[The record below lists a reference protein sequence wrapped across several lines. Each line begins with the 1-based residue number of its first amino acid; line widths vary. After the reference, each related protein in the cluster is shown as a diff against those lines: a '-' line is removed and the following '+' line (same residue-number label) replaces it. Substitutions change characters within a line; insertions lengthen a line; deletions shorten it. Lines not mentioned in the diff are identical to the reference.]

1 MASRDPR
8 DMSAGARPTLAPQA
22 AILRG
27 NDYQH
32 AIAWLWISRMLS
44 DPARIASVT
53 VEDPEGGAF
62 DDVVVRRRH
71 GPDLYIQA
79 KSSNYGSAV
88 IDGDWLLEVDSP
100 GSRSCLQRFYST
112 FKDLE
117 KTIDQF
123 VLELWTNRGFD
134 GKNPLLGK
142 LRDLKHHRIDTRRM
156 FEAGPRSKV
165 GRERDRWAQHLGFG
179 PEELADFLA
188 VIRWKQTGSELD
200 IRQQAQDCMA
210 LAGLRSDEPAVMLGV
225 SLVRDRVADGC
236 GPLDAEA
243 AGRLVAAM
251 QMPRA
256 AKEPRE
262 SADDER
268 MRRLPPACVTYL
280 ESLRQSSAEAAEGVQ
295 RLLEQP
301 ASLVPGVL
309 AHQVEHPPEWLM
321 EAGYLAWEAIAAF
334 LHGHELS
341 GGDAARR
348 AAVRLGS
355 PRGDLYRLKDA
366 NLAALGGNVDHAEML
381 LREAAPDH
389 PLHEATRALVAGDA
403 RTAVTSI
410 IDSQACESQDSDV
423 ALNALLMLAQARH
436 DLGQLD
442 ETRQVLEDASRRFPD
457 RGSLYLHQARL
468 CIELAGQ
475 RRSEGI
481 APSGLLESAVKL
493 GLEARNRYRRWGGP
507 SAAAVAAATEALLML
522 DEPKEVC
529 DLATP
534 DPDGQATQEE
544 AADAAVV
551 TNRAHALLMLDR
563 HDELEG
569 LDWNLIDASEGALMV
584 AYQARSRGD
593 PDAAELMRKA
603 LDEATDDT
611 RRLMALHGLAL
622 FGELDEAAL
631 ERIDGAE
638 DQHRALI
645 RAVASYHREDYDG
658 VVQLLAHHGLATS
671 MHAQLLARAQ
681 HRLGETDDAVETL
694 TQAVERL
701 GDGSLHLVAVEI
713 LKERE
718 GLQEAEA
725 LALRALGG
733 PMPRSDRRRLLCA
746 LVDIV
751 QGRRDWPAM
760 EQHARKLLEEFP
772 DETMAIWAIVHSQL
786 SRGDGLAA
794 WRVIAEH
801 DAKPFDKDTALWS
814 IRAYLSAEM
823 TASGT
828 ERLLDIASEFAH
840 DEEVAGRALMALTL
854 RADGTQMTEA
864 ERSRL
869 TAAFT
874 SHFERFDE
882 GQILRRFEFATV
894 EDAIE
899 TMESLTAAPSIQ
911 QLQVLSLIRLG
922 QAPYGLLRGLRM
934 LPYAELLVALAA
946 GHLTAVTLDD
956 DERERE
962 RDAARS
968 ALGGVVAAD
977 TSVAAV
983 AVHAGISI
991 DEGAAAFKRV
1001 LIADDLVTDAR
1012 SAVVSMSLPVA
1023 GSAFN
1028 DPVAGGLR
1036 LTDVQEQ
1043 HAHRREKVARL
1054 ADILQR
1060 WLSVPSGGLAAR
1072 WDDETAELE
1081 AADLNPWDASLRVAS
1096 NRQCA
1101 LWCDDIAL
1109 RRWAQSEGIP
1119 TFGTYAL
1126 WEVLTLRND
1135 TSLSLE
1141 LVDLKGSLLR
1151 EGIAD
1156 VPLTWDE
1163 LTAIADADTT
1173 GRAAFNFLVRPAS
1186 WHHPPSTFQWYS
1198 ERLDQAAASED
1209 ASVMCGLLRAASG
1222 GFGTSVDPSMR
1233 RHPLSDMLAITVLRA
1248 QDLEVVPALVLASR
1262 YACWEIEPSGDL
1274 DVLPDAAAALFDAH
1288 MAELTPAQ
1296 AAQAVLIRFSE
1307 CEDQDRRTVTSA
1319 VLSSHVEHQRSVLP
1333 APGLATARGV
1343 PRIARTRTAVPT
1355 RADAHRAADAL
1366 SAIGARQVL
1375 LFGSVAQGDPNLE
1388 SDIDLVAVFDD
1399 LGDYRRRQDI
1409 ETQAR
1414 KAVEDSYGWAC
1425 DILITDRV
1433 EWSVRSKL
1441 ATTVEAE
1448 IAQSCRVLLDL
1459 PVAGPIDWDK
1469 PIGRP
1474 ADDAQEAAA
1483 ELRLAIRHMR
1493 VVCEYARGTRG
1504 EHDAQKARDDARIE
1518 TARYD
1523 RMRVLCERS
1532 HSAASA
1538 ALRAYTKG
1546 VIRQRPSRGQ
1556 GRGRFVAMLDQ
1567 IPADK
1572 RSGLETALRV
1582 PASCV
1587 DAWEQKP
1594 GASLP
1599 SAVLESVTPALA
1611 ADMVETAIGCCA
1623 FAARSIESALG
1634 PVQEAR
1640 DLLETVSAA
1649 DIASAIATVRRGPPI
1664 AGLAYEAN
1672 GLNPPSRREEQP
1684 RPRAPRLPSRKPA
1697 ESAGSRQ

>member
-1 MASRDPR
+1 MLAH
-8 DMSAGARPTLAPQA
+8 ARPALAPQA

-62 DDVVVRRRH
+62 DDVVVRRH
-71 GPDLYIQA
+71 FGPDLYIQA

-88 IDGDWLLEVDSP
+88 IDGDWLVEADSP
-100 GSRSCLQRFYST
+100 ASRSCLQRFYST
-112 FKDLE
+112 FRDLE
-117 KTIDQF
+117 KTTDRF

-134 GKNPLLGK
+134 GRNPLLGQ

-156 FEAGPRSKV
+156 LEAGPRSKV
-165 GRERDRWAQHLGFG
+165 GRERDRWARHLGVG

-188 VIRWKQTGSELD
+188 AVRWKLTGSELD

-210 LAGLRSDEPAVMLGV
+210 LAGLRSDEPAAMLGV
-225 SLVRDRVADGC
+225 SLVRARVADGC
-236 GPLDAEA
+236 GALDAAA

-251 QMPRA
+251 QMQRG

-262 SADDER
+262 ATDEER
-268 MRRLPPACVTYL
+268 MRRLPPGCVTYL
-280 ESLRQSSAEAAEGVQ
+280 ESLRQSSEEAAEGVQ

-309 AHQVEHPPEWLM
+309 AHQVEDPPEWMM
-321 EAGYLAWEAIAAF
+321 EAGHLAWEAIAAF
-334 LHGHELS
+334 LHGHELP

-355 PRGDLYRLKDA
+355 PRSDLYRLKDA
-366 NLAALGGNVDHAEML
+366 RLTALDGNVDHAEML

-403 RTAVTSI
+403 RTAVTAI
-410 IDSQACESQDSDV
+410 RDSRACESLDPNV
-423 ALNALLMLAQARH
+423 ALSGLLILAQALH

-442 ETRQVLEDASRRFPD
+442 EARLVLEDASRRFPD
-457 RGSLYLHQARL
+457 HGSLYLHQARL

-481 APSGLLESAVKL
+481 AQSGLLESAVKL
-493 GLEARNRYRRWGGP
+493 GLEARDRYRRWGGP
-507 SAAAVAAATEALLML
+507 SAAAVVVATEALLML
-522 DEPKEVC
+522 DESKKVC

-534 DPDGQATQEE
+534 GPEGQATQEE
-544 AADAAVV
+544 AADADVV
-551 TNRAHALLMLDR
+551 THRAHALLMLER
-563 HDELEG
+563 HDELDG
-569 LDWNLIDASEGALMV
+569 LDWDLIDASDGALMV
-584 AYQARSRGD
+584 AHQARGLGD
-593 PDAAELMRKA
+593 PDAAELMRRA
-603 LDEATDDT
+603 FDEANNDSQ
-611 RRLMALHGLAL
+611 RLMALHGLAL
-622 FGELDEAAL
+622 FGEVDEAAL

-638 DQHRALI
+638 DHHKALI
-645 RAVASYHREDYDG
+645 RAVAFFHREDYGG
-658 VVQLLAHHGLATS
+658 VVQLLARHGLATS
-671 MHAQLLARAQ
+671 MHAQILARAR
-681 HRLGETDDAVETL
+681 HNLGETDDAIETL
-694 TQAVERL
+694 MQAFERL
-701 GDGSLHLVAVEI
+701 GDASLRLDAVEI
-713 LKERE
+713 LKEAKK
-718 GLQEAEA
+718 LQDAEA
-725 LALRALGG
+725 LALHALAG
-733 PMPRSDRRRLLCA
+733 PMPRSDRRRLLCL

-751 QGRRDWPAM
+751 QGRGDWPAL

-772 DETMAIWAIVHSQL
+772 DETMATWAIVHSQL

-801 DAKPFDKDTALWS
+801 DAKPFDKDTSLLF
-814 IRAYLSAEM
+814 IRAYLAAEP
-823 TASGT
+823 ASGA
-828 ERLLDIASEFAH
+828 ERLLDIAGEFAH
-840 DEEVAGRALMALTL
+840 DEEVAGGALMALML
-854 RADGTQMTEA
+854 RADGTRMTEA

-869 TAAFT
+869 AAAFN

-899 TMESLTAAPSIQ
+899 TMESLTPAPSLE
-911 QLQVLSLIRLG
+911 QLQVLSLVRLG
-922 QAPYGLLRGLRM
+922 QAPYMLLRGLRM

-946 GHLTAVTLDD
+946 GHLTAVTSDD
-956 DERERE
+956 EERERE

-983 AVHAGISI
+983 AIHAGISI
-991 DEGAAAFKRV
+991 DESAAAFKRV
-1001 LIADDLVTDAR
+1001 LIADDLVVDAR
-1012 SAVVSMSLPVA
+1012 SAVASTSLPVA
-1023 GSAFN
+1023 AWAFN

-1036 LTDVQEQ
+1036 LTDIQEQ
-1043 HAHRREKVARL
+1043 HARLREKVARV
-1054 ADILQR
+1054 AAILQR
-1060 WLSVPSGGLAAR
+1060 WRRVPSGGLAAR
-1072 WDDETAELE
+1072 GDDETAEPE
-1081 AADLNPWDASLRVAS
+1081 AAGQSPWDASLRVAS

-1109 RRWAQSEGIP
+1109 RRCARSEGIP
-1119 TFGTYAL
+1119 AFGTYAL
-1126 WEVLTLRND
+1126 WEVLTSRAD
-1135 TSLSLE
+1135 TSLSLT
-1141 LVDLKGSLLR
+1141 LADLKASLLR

-1156 VPLTWDE
+1156 VPLTRDE
-1163 LTAIADADTT
+1163 LTAIADADST
-1173 GRAAFNFLVRPAS
+1173 GRAAFNFLARPAS
-1186 WHHPPSTFQWYS
+1186 WHHPPSTFLWYS
-1198 ERLDQAAASED
+1198 DRLDQSAASED
-1209 ASVMCGLLRAASG
+1209 AAVMCRLLRAASS
-1222 GFGTSVDPSMR
+1222 GFGTSVDPSIR
-1233 RHPLSDMLAITVLRA
+1233 RKVLSGLLAIAVLGA

-1274 DVLPDAAAALFDAH
+1274 DVLSDTAAALYDAY
-1288 MAELTPAQ
+1288 MAELSPAQ
-1296 AAQAVLIRFSE
+1296 AAQAVIVRFRE

-1319 VLSSHVEHQRSVLP
+1319 VLSSHVEGQRSVLP
-1333 APGLATARGV
+1333 APGFGTTGGV
-1343 PRIARTRTAVPT
+1343 PRIARARTAVPT
-1355 RADAHRAADAL
+1355 RADARRAADAL

-1375 LFGSVAQGDPNLE
+1375 LFGSVARGDPSPE

-1399 LGDYRRRQDI
+1399 LGDYRGRPNI
-1409 ETQAR
+1409 EAQAR
-1414 KAVEDSYGWAC
+1414 RAVEDACGRAC
-1425 DILITDRV
+1425 DILVTDRV

-1474 ADDAQEAAA
+1474 SSHAQEAAA
-1483 ELRLAIRHMR
+1483 ELRLAARHMR

-1504 EHDAQKARDDARIE
+1504 EHDAQEVGDATRVE

-1546 VIRQRPSRGQ
+1546 VIGERPRRGGQ
-1556 GRGRFVAMLDQ
+1556 GLGRFAAMLDQ
-1567 IPADK
+1567 VPADK

-1599 SAVLESVTPALA
+1599 STVLETVTPALA
-1611 ADMVETAIGCCA
+1611 ADMVETAIGYCT

-1634 PVQEAR
+1634 AVREAR

-1649 DIASAIATVRRGPPI
+1649 DIAGAVSTIRRGPPI
-1664 AGLAYEAN
+1664 AAVGYEVN
-1672 GLNPPSRREEQP
+1672 GLNPPSRRRQQP
-1684 RPRAPRLPSRKPA
+1684 RARRPRQPGRKPA
-1697 ESAGSRQ
+1697 EAAGSRQR

>member
-1 MASRDPR
+1 
-8 DMSAGARPTLAPQA
+8 MSANARRKLAPQA

-32 AIAWLWISRMLS
+32 AIAWLWVSRMLS
-44 DPARIASVT
+44 DPARIVSVS

-62 DDVVVRRRH
+62 DDVVVRRH
-71 GPDLYIQA
+71 FGPDLYIQA
-79 KSSNYGSAV
+79 KSSNYGSAI
-88 IDGDWLLEVDSP
+88 IDDDWLLEADSP
-100 GSRSCLQRFYST
+100 ASQSCLQRFYST
-112 FKDLE
+112 FRDLE
-117 KTIDQF
+117 KTSDQF

-134 GKNPLLGK
+134 SKNPLLGK

-156 FEAGPRSKV
+156 LDAGPRSKV
-165 GRERDRWAQHLGFG
+165 GRERDRWAQHLGVG
-179 PEELADFLA
+179 PEELAACLA
-188 VIRWKQTGSELD
+188 VVRWKQTESELD

-243 AGRLVAAM
+243 AGRLVAKM
-251 QMPRA
+251 QMPRSP
-256 AKEPRE
+256 KEPRD
-262 SADDER
+262 ATDDER
-268 MRRLPPACVTYL
+268 TDRLPPPCVTHL
-280 ESLRQSSAEAAEGVQ
+280 RGLRQSSPEAAERVQ

-309 AHQVEHPPEWLM
+309 AHQVEEPPEWLM
-321 EAGYLAWEAIAAF
+321 EAGHLAWEAIAGF
-334 LHGHELS
+334 LNGHELP

-348 AAVRLGS
+348 VAVRLGS

-366 NLAALGGNVDHAEML
+366 HLAALDGNVDHAEML

-403 RTAVTSI
+403 RTAVTAI
-410 IDSQACESQDSDV
+410 VDSDACESQDPDI
-423 ALNALLMLAQARH
+423 ALNALLMLAQALH

-442 ETRQVLEDASRRFPD
+442 ETRRVLEDASRRFPD

-468 CIELAGQ
+468 CIERVKQ
-475 RRSEGI
+475 RQSAGI

-493 GLEARNRYRRWGGP
+493 GLKARDLYRRWGGP

-522 DEPKEVC
+522 DEPKKVC

-534 DPDGQATQEE
+534 GPEGQAIQEE

-563 HDELEG
+563 HDELED

-584 AYQARSRGD
+584 AYRARSRGD

-603 LDEATDDT
+603 LDEATDDS

-622 FGELDEAAL
+622 VGELDEAAL
-631 ERIDGAE
+631 DRIDGAE
-638 DQHRALI
+638 DQHKALI
-645 RAVASYHREDYDG
+645 RAVASYHREDYG
-658 VVQLLAHHGLATS
+658 GAVELLARHGLATS

-681 HRLGETDDAVETL
+681 HRLGETDDAVDTL

-701 GDGSLHLVAVEI
+701 GDASLHLAAVEI

-718 GLQEAEA
+718 RLQEAEA

-751 QGRRDWPAM
+751 QSRRDWPAM

-786 SRGDGLAA
+786 SRGDRLAA

-801 DAKPFDKDTALWS
+801 DAKPFDKDTALS
-814 IRAYLSAEM
+814 CIQAYQSTEV

-840 DEEVAGRALMALTL
+840 DEEVAAAALMALML
-854 RADGTQMTEA
+854 RADDTQMTET

-869 TAAFT
+869 AAAFN
-874 SHFERFDE
+874 SHFDRFDE
-882 GQILRRFEFATV
+882 GQILRRFEFATA

-899 TMESLTAAPSIQ
+899 TMESMTATPSIE
-911 QLQVLSLIRLG
+911 QLQVLGLVRLG
-922 QAPYGLLRGLRM
+922 QAPYGMLQGLRM
-934 LPYAELLVALAA
+934 LPYAELLVGVAA
-946 GHLTAVTLDD
+946 GHLTAVSLDD
-956 DERERE
+956 EERQRERE
-962 RDAARS
+962 AARS

-977 TSVAAV
+977 TSVAAL
-983 AVHAGISI
+983 AVHTGISI
-991 DEGAAAFKRV
+991 DESAAAFKRV

-1012 SAVVSMSLPVA
+1012 SAVVSASLPVA

-1036 LTDVQEQ
+1036 LTDTQEQ
-1043 HAHRREKVARL
+1043 HAHHREKVARL

-1060 WLSVPSGGLAAR
+1060 WRSVPSGGLAAR

-1081 AADLNPWDASLRVAS
+1081 AVDLSPWDASLRVAS

-1109 RRWAQSEGIP
+1109 RRWARSEGIP

-1126 WEVLTLRND
+1126 WEVLTSRAD

-1141 LVDLKGSLLR
+1141 LAELKASLLR

-1163 LTAIADADTT
+1163 LTAIADADST
-1173 GRAAFNFLVRPAS
+1173 GRAAFNFLARPAN
-1186 WHHPPSTFQWYS
+1186 WHHPPLTFQWYS
-1198 ERLDQAAASED
+1198 ERLGQAAATED
-1209 ASVMCGLLRAASG
+1209 VSVMCGLLRAAST
-1222 GFGTSVDPSMR
+1222 GFGTSVDPSIR
-1233 RHPLSDMLAITVLRA
+1233 RHPLSYMLATAVLGA
-1248 QDLEVVPALVLASR
+1248 QNLEVVPALVLASR

-1274 DVLPDAAAALFDAH
+1274 DVLPDAAAALFDAYL
-1288 MAELTPAQ
+1288 AELAPAQ
-1296 AAQAVLIRFSE
+1296 AAQAVLVRFRE
-1307 CEDQDRRTVTSA
+1307 CEEQDRRTVTSA
-1319 VLSSHVEHQRSVLP
+1319 VLSSHVEHQGSVLP
-1333 APGLATARGV
+1333 APGLATTGGV

-1355 RADAHRAADAL
+1355 RADARRAADAL

-1375 LFGSVAQGDPNLE
+1375 LFGSVAQGNPNLE

-1399 LGDYRRRQDI
+1399 LGDYRSRHNI

-1414 KAVEDSYGWAC
+1414 KAVEDACGWAS

-1448 IAQSCRVLLDL
+1448 IAQSCSVLLDL

-1469 PIGRP
+1469 TIGRP
-1474 ADDAQEAAA
+1474 ADDTQEAVA
-1483 ELRLAIRHMR
+1483 ELRLATRHMR

-1504 EHDAQKARDDARIE
+1504 EHDAERARDDVRIE

-1546 VIRQRPSRGQ
+1546 VIRQRPRRGQ
-1556 GRGRFVAMLDQ
+1556 GRGRFVATLDQ

-1582 PASCV
+1582 PAGCV

-1649 DIASAIATVRRGPPI
+1649 DMASAIATIRRGPPI
-1664 AGLAYEAN
+1664 AGVAYEVN

-1684 RPRAPRLPSRKPA
+1684 GPRLPSRKP
-1697 ESAGSRQ
+1697 EELAGSKRR

>member
-1 MASRDPR
+1 
-8 DMSAGARPTLAPQA
+8 MSADARPALAPQA

-44 DPARIASVT
+44 DPARITSVT

-62 DDVVVRRRH
+62 DDVVVRRRF

-88 IDGDWLLEVDSP
+88 IDGDWLIEADSP
-100 GSRSCLQRFYST
+100 ASQSCLQRFYST
-112 FKDLE
+112 FRDLE
-117 KTIDQF
+117 ETTDQF
-123 VLELWTNRGFD
+123 LLELWTNRGFD
-134 GKNPLLGK
+134 GENPLLGK
-142 LRDLKHHRIDTRRM
+142 LRDLKHHRIDTPRM
-156 FEAGPRSKV
+156 LEAGPRSKV
-165 GRERDRWAQHLGFG
+165 GRERDRWAQHLGIG

-188 VIRWKQTGSELD
+188 AVRWKQTGSELD

-225 SLVRDRVADGC
+225 SLVRDRVADGR

-251 QMPRA
+251 QMPRS
-256 AKEPRE
+256 AKEPCG
-262 SADDER
+262 ATDDER
-268 MRRLPPACVTYL
+268 MRRLPPGCVTYL
-280 ESLRQSSAEAAEGVQ
+280 DSLRQSSAEAAEGVQ

-309 AHQVEHPPEWLM
+309 AHQVEDPPEWLM
-321 EAGYLAWEAIAAF
+321 EAGHLAWEAIAAF
-334 LHGHELS
+334 LNSHELP

-348 AAVRLGS
+348 VAVRLGS

-366 NLAALGGNVDHAEML
+366 HLAALDGNVDQAEML
-381 LREAAPDH
+381 LREAAPEH

-410 IDSQACESQDSDV
+410 IDSQACESQDPDI
-423 ALNALLMLAQARH
+423 ALNALLMLARARH
-436 DLGQLD
+436 ELGQLD
-442 ETRQVLEDASRRFPD
+442 EMRRVLEDASRRFPD
-457 RGSLYLHQARL
+457 RGGLYLHQARL
-468 CIELAGQ
+468 CIALAGQ

-493 GLEARNRYRRWGGP
+493 GLKARNLYLRWGGP
-507 SAAAVAAATEALLML
+507 SAAAVAAATEALLIL

-534 DPDGQATQEE
+534 GPEGQATQEE

-563 HDELEG
+563 HDELDG
-569 LDWNLIDASEGALMV
+569 LDWDLIDATKGALMM
-584 AYQARSRGD
+584 AYRARSRGD
-593 PDAAELMRKA
+593 PDAVELMRKA
-603 LDEATDDT
+603 LDEATDDS

-631 ERIDGAE
+631 DRVDGAE
-638 DQHRALI
+638 DQHKALI
-645 RAVASYHREDYDG
+645 RAVASYHREDYGG
-658 VVQLLAHHGLATS
+658 VVQLLARHGLATS
-671 MHAQLLARAQ
+671 MHAQLLASSQ
-681 HRLGETDDAVETL
+681 HSLGETDDAVDTL
-694 TQAVERL
+694 TQAAERL
-701 GDGSLHLVAVEI
+701 GDASLRLAAVEM

-718 GLQEAEA
+718 RLQEAEA

-746 LVDIV
+746 LVEIV
-751 QGRRDWPAM
+751 QSRRDWPAM

-786 SRGDGLAA
+786 SRGDRLAA

-801 DAKPFDKDTALWS
+801 DAKPFDKDTALLF
-814 IRAYLSAEM
+814 IQAYQSTEAA
-823 TASGT
+823 ASGA
-828 ERLLDIASEFAH
+828 ERLLDIASEFAN
-840 DEEVAGRALMALTL
+840 DEEVAAAALMVLMV
-854 RADGTQMTEA
+854 RADDTQMTET
-864 ERSRL
+864 ERSRF
-869 TAAFT
+869 AAALN

-899 TMESLTAAPSIQ
+899 TMESLTAAPSIE
-911 QLQVLSLIRLG
+911 QLEVVSLIRLG
-922 QAPYGLLRGLRM
+922 QAPYGLLRELRM
-934 LPYAELLVALAA
+934 LPYAELLVAVAA
-946 GHLTAVTLDD
+946 GQLTAVSLDD
-956 DERERE
+956 EERERE

-968 ALGGVVAAD
+968 ALGGVVATD
-977 TSVAAV
+977 TSVAAL
-983 AVHAGISI
+983 AVQAGISI
-991 DEGAAAFKRV
+991 DDGAAAFKRV

-1012 SAVVSMSLPVA
+1012 NAVVSTSLPVA

-1036 LTDVQEQ
+1036 LTDAQEQ
-1043 HAHRREKVARL
+1043 HAHHREKVARL

-1060 WLSVPSGGLAAR
+1060 WRSVPSGRLAAR
-1072 WDDETAELE
+1072 WDDETAEPE
-1081 AADLNPWDASLRVAS
+1081 AADLSPWDASLRVAS

-1101 LWCDDIAL
+1101 LWCDDIAM
-1109 RRWAQSEGIP
+1109 RRWARSEGIP

-1126 WEVLTLRND
+1126 WEVLTSRTD
-1135 TSLSLE
+1135 TSLSLQLAE
-1141 LVDLKGSLLR
+1141 LKGSLLR
-1151 EGIAD
+1151 AGIAD

-1163 LTAIADADTT
+1163 LTAIADADST
-1173 GRAAFNFLVRPAS
+1173 GRAAFNFLARPAS
-1186 WHHPPSTFQWYS
+1186 WHHPPSAFQWYS
-1198 ERLDQAAASED
+1198 ERLDQAVASEN

-1222 GFGTSVDPSMR
+1222 GFGASVDPSMR
-1233 RHPLSDMLAITVLRA
+1233 RHALSYMLATAVLKA
-1248 QDLEVVPALVLASR
+1248 QSIEVVPALVLASR
-1262 YACWEIEPSGDL
+1262 YACRDIELSGDL
-1274 DVLPDAAAALFDAH
+1274 DVLPDAAAVLFDAY
-1288 MAELTPAQ
+1288 MAELAPAQ
-1296 AAQAVLIRFSE
+1296 AAQAVLIRFGE
-1307 CEDQDRRTVTSA
+1307 CDDQDRRTVTSA
-1319 VLSSHVEHQRSVLP
+1319 VLSSHVEPQRSVLP
-1333 APGLATARGV
+1333 APGLGTTSGV

-1355 RADAHRAADAL
+1355 RADARRAADAL

-1375 LFGSVAQGDPNLE
+1375 LFGSVAHGGPNLE

-1399 LGDYRRRQDI
+1399 LGDYRERQNI
-1409 ETQAR
+1409 ETRAR
-1414 KAVEDSYGWAC
+1414 KAVEDACGWAS
-1425 DILITDRV
+1425 DILITDRA

-1459 PVAGPIDWDK
+1459 PAAGPIDWDK

-1474 ADDAQEAAA
+1474 ADDVQEAAA

-1493 VVCEYARGTRG
+1493 VVGEYARGTRG
-1504 EHDAQKARDDARIE
+1504 ERDAEEARDNARIE

-1538 ALRAYTKG
+1538 ALRAYAKG

-1556 GRGRFVAMLDQ
+1556 GRERFAAMLDQ

-1582 PASCV
+1582 PASCM

-1599 SAVLESVTPALA
+1599 STVLESVTPALA
-1611 ADMVETAIGCCA
+1611 ADMVETAIGCCS
-1623 FAARSIESALG
+1623 FAAHSIESALG

-1649 DIASAIATVRRGPPI
+1649 DIASAVATIRRGPPI
-1664 AGLAYEAN
+1664 AGVAYEVN

-1684 RPRAPRLPSRKPA
+1684 RPRSRRRPSRKPA
-1697 ESAGSRQ
+1697 ESAGSRQR

>member
-1 MASRDPR
+1 MLADT
-8 DMSAGARPTLAPQA
+8 RPALAAQA

-44 DPARIASVT
+44 DPTRIASVT
-53 VEDPEGGAF
+53 VEDPGGGAF
-62 DDVVVRRRH
+62 DDVVVRRRF

-79 KSSNYGSAV
+79 KSSNYGSVV

-100 GSRSCLQRFYST
+100 ASRSCLQRFYST
-112 FKDLE
+112 FRALE
-117 KTIDQF
+117 KTTEQF
-123 VLELWTNRGFD
+123 VLEFWTNRGFD
-134 GKNPLLGK
+134 GRNPLLGK
-142 LRDLKHHRIDTRRM
+142 LRDLKHDRIDTRRM
-156 FEAGPRSKV
+156 LEAGRRSRV
-165 GRERDRWAQHLGFG
+165 GRERDRWAEHLGVG
-179 PEELADFLA
+179 PEELAEFLA
-188 VIRWKQTGSELD
+188 VVRWKQTGSELG
-200 IRQQAQDCMA
+200 IRQQAQDCMVS
-210 LAGLRSDEPAVMLGV
+210 AGLRSDEPAVMLGV

-251 QMPRA
+251 KMPRA

-262 SADDER
+262 ATDDDW
-268 MRRLPPACVTYL
+268 MRRLPPGCVTYL

-309 AHQVEHPPEWLM
+309 AHQVEHAPEWLV

-334 LHGHELS
+334 LHGHELP

-366 NLAALGGNVDHAEML
+366 HLAARDGNVDHAEML
-381 LREAAPDH
+381 LREAESDH

-410 IDSQACESQDSDV
+410 LDSQACESQDSDV
-423 ALNALLMLAQARH
+423 ALDAFLMLAQALH
-436 DLGQLD
+436 DLSQPD
-442 ETRQVLEDASRRFPD
+442 EALRALEGASQRFPD
-457 RGSLYLHQARL
+457 RGSLYLYQAQL
-468 CIELAGQ
+468 CIELAKQ

-481 APSGLLESAVKL
+481 APSGLLESAVER
-493 GLEARNRYRRWGGP
+493 GLEARDRYRRWGGP
-507 SAAAVAAATEALLML
+507 SAGAVAAATEALLML
-522 DEPKEVC
+522 DEPNEVC

-534 DPDGQATQEE
+534 DPEGQATQEE
-544 AADAAVV
+544 AADAYVV

-584 AYQARSRGD
+584 AYQARNRGD

-603 LDEATDDT
+603 LDEATDDN

-631 ERIDGAE
+631 DRIDGAE
-638 DQHRALI
+638 DQHKALI
-645 RAVASYHREDYDG
+645 RAVASYHREDYG
-658 VVQLLAHHGLATS
+658 GAVRLLDRHGFATS

-681 HRLGETDDAVETL
+681 YRLDETDDAVDTL

-701 GDGSLHLVAVEI
+701 GDASLHLVAVEM

-718 GLQEAEA
+718 RFQDAEA

-733 PMPRSDRRRLLCA
+733 PMQRSDRRRLMCA
-746 LVDIV
+746 LVDVV
-751 QGRRDWPAM
+751 QSRCDWLAM

-786 SRGDGLAA
+786 SRGDRLAA
-794 WRVIAEH
+794 WRVIAEN
-801 DAKPFDKDTALWS
+801 DARPFDKDTALWA
-814 IRAYLSAEM
+814 IQAYQSSEM

-828 ERLLDIASEFAH
+828 ERLLDLASEFAH
-840 DEEVAGRALMALTL
+840 DEEVAAAALMALTL
-854 RADGTQMTEA
+854 RADDTQMTEA
-864 ERSRL
+864 QRTRL
-869 TAAFT
+869 TAAFN

-882 GQILRRFEFATV
+882 GQILRRFEFATA

-899 TMESLTAAPSIQ
+899 TMESLTAAPSIE

-922 QAPYGLLRGLRM
+922 QAPYGMLRGLRM
-934 LPYAELLVALAA
+934 LPYAELLVTAAA
-946 GHLTAVTLDD
+946 GHLTAVSLDEE
-956 DERERE
+956 ERERE
-962 RDAARS
+962 RDAARR
-968 ALGGVVAAD
+968 ALEGVVAAD

-983 AVHAGISI
+983 AVHAGIPI
-991 DEGAAAFKRV
+991 DESAAAFKHV

-1012 SAVVSMSLPVA
+1012 SAVVSTSLPVA

-1036 LTDVQEQ
+1036 LADIQEQ
-1043 HAHRREKVARL
+1043 QARHREKATRV

-1060 WLSVPSGGLAAR
+1060 WRSVPSGGLAAR
-1072 WDDETAELE
+1072 WDDETAGLE
-1081 AADLNPWDASLRVAS
+1081 TADLNPWDASLRVAS

-1109 RRWAQSEGIP
+1109 RRWAQKEGIP
-1119 TFGTYAL
+1119 AFGTFAL
-1126 WEVLTLRND
+1126 WEVLTSRTD
-1135 TSLSLE
+1135 TSPSLE
-1141 LVDLKGSLLR
+1141 LAELKGSLLR

-1163 LTAIADADTT
+1163 LTNIADADST
-1173 GRAAFNFLVRPAS
+1173 GRAAFNFLARPAS
-1186 WHHPPSTFQWYS
+1186 WHDPPSTFRWYS
-1198 ERLDQAAASED
+1198 DRFDQAVASED

-1233 RHPLSDMLAITVLRA
+1233 RHALSDMLAIAVLRA
-1248 QDLEVVPALVLASR
+1248 QDLETVPALVLASR
-1262 YACWEIEPSGDL
+1262 YACWEIVPMGDF
-1274 DVLPDAAAALFDAH
+1274 DVLPDAASALLDAY
-1288 MAELTPAQ
+1288 MTELTPAQ

-1307 CEDQDRRTVTSA
+1307 CEELDRRTVTSA
-1319 VLSSHVEHQRSVLP
+1319 VLSSHVERQRSVLP
-1333 APGLATARGV
+1333 APGLATAGGV
-1343 PRIARTRTAVPT
+1343 PRIARARAAVPT
-1355 RADAHRAADAL
+1355 RADALRAADAL
-1366 SAIGARQVL
+1366 AAIGARQVL
-1375 LFGSVAQGDPNLE
+1375 LFGSVAQGDTNLE

-1399 LGDYRRRQDI
+1399 LGDYRRRQNI

-1414 KAVEDSYGWAC
+1414 KAVEDACGWSC

-1469 PIGRP
+1469 PICRP

-1493 VVCEYARGTRG
+1493 AVCEYARGTRS
-1504 EHDAQKARDDARIE
+1504 EHDAEQAGDAARIE

-1532 HSAASA
+1532 HSAAGA

-1546 VIRQRPSRGQ
+1546 VIRQRPRRGQ

-1567 IPADK
+1567 LPIDK
-1572 RSGLETALRV
+1572 RSEFEASLRV
-1582 PASCV
+1582 PAACL

-1611 ADMVETAIGCCA
+1611 ADMAETAIGCCA
-1623 FAARSIESALG
+1623 IAARSIETALG
-1634 PVQEAR
+1634 PVQEAC
-1640 DLLETVSAA
+1640 DLLKTVTAA
-1649 DIASAIATVRRGPPI
+1649 DVASAIATIRRGPPI
-1664 AGLAYEAN
+1664 ADVAYEVN
-1672 GLNPPSRREEQP
+1672 GLDPPGRREGQS
-1684 RPRAPRLPSRKPA
+1684 RPRSPSLPSRKRA
-1697 ESAGSRQ
+1697 VSAGSIQR

>member
-1 MASRDPR
+1 
-8 DMSAGARPTLAPQA
+8 
-22 AILRG
+22 
-27 NDYQH
+27 
-32 AIAWLWISRMLS
+32 MLS

-53 VEDPEGGAF
+53 VEDPDGGAF
-62 DDVVVRRRH
+62 DDVVVRRRF

-88 IDGDWLLEVDSP
+88 IDGDWLLEAGSP
-100 GSRSCLQRFYST
+100 ASRSYLQRFYSM
-112 FKDLE
+112 FKDLKE
-117 KTIDQF
+117 TPDQF

-134 GKNPLLGK
+134 SENPLLGK
-142 LRDLKHHRIDTRRM
+142 LRDLKHDRITTRQM
-156 FEAGPRSKV
+156 LEAGRRSMV
-165 GRERDRWAQHLGFG
+165 GRERDRWAQHLGIG

-188 VIRWKQTGSELD
+188 VVRWKQSGSELD

-210 LAGLRSDEPAVMLGV
+210 RAGLRSDEPAVMLGLG
-225 SLVRDRVADGC
+225 LVRNRVADGG

-243 AGRLVAAM
+243 AGRLVAKM
-251 QMPRA
+251 QMPRS
-256 AKEPRE
+256 AKEPRD
-262 SADDER
+262 ATGDER
-268 MRRLPPACVTYL
+268 TTRLPPGCVTRL
-280 ESLRQSSAEAAEGVQ
+280 ESLRQSSPEVAESVQ

-309 AHQVEHPPEWLM
+309 AQQVEEAPEWLM
-321 EAGYLAWEAIAAF
+321 EAGHLAWEVISAF
-334 LHGHELS
+334 LRGHELP
-341 GGDAARR
+341 GGGAARR
-348 AAVRLGS
+348 VAVRLGS
-355 PRGDLYRLKDA
+355 PRGDLYRLGDA
-366 NLAALGGNVDHAEML
+366 HAAALDGNVDHAEML
-381 LREAAPDH
+381 LREAAADH
-389 PLHEATRALVAGDA
+389 PLHEATRALVDGDA
-403 RTAVTSI
+403 QTAVTAI
-410 IDSQACESQDSDV
+410 IDSQACESQDPDV
-423 ALNALLMLAQARH
+423 ALGALLMLAQARH

-442 ETRQVLEDASRRFPD
+442 EVRRVLEDASRRFPD

-468 CIELAGQ
+468 CIERVKQ
-475 RRSEGI
+475 RQSEGI

-493 GLEARNRYRRWGGP
+493 GLKARDLYRRWGGP

-522 DEPKEVC
+522 DEPKKVC

-534 DPDGQATQEE
+534 GPEGQATQDE

-551 TNRAHALLMLDR
+551 TNRAHALLMLDH
-563 HDELEG
+563 HDELDR
-569 LDWNLIDASEGALMV
+569 LDWDLIDGSEGALMV
-584 AYQARSRGD
+584 AHQARGRGD

-603 LDEATDDT
+603 FDEATDDS

-631 ERIDGAE
+631 DRIDGAE
-638 DQHRALI
+638 DQHKALI
-645 RAVASYHREDYDG
+645 RAVASYHREDYGG
-658 VVQLLAHHGLATS
+658 VVQLLARHGLATS

-681 HRLGETDDAVETL
+681 HNLGETDDAVDTL

-701 GDGSLHLVAVEI
+701 GDASLHLAAVEM
-713 LKERE
+713 LREHER
-718 GLQEAEA
+718 LQEAEA

-751 QGRRDWPAM
+751 QSRRDWPAM

-794 WRVIAEH
+794 WRVISEH
-801 DAKPFDKDTALWS
+801 DAKPFDKESALWS
-814 IRAYLSAEM
+814 IRAYLSAE
-823 TASGT
+823 TAASGT

-840 DEEVAGRALMALTL
+840 DEEVAGGALIALML

-869 TAAFT
+869 AAAFD

-882 GQILRRFEFATV
+882 GQILRRFEFATA

-899 TMESLTAAPSIQ
+899 TMESWTAAPSIQ
-911 QLQVLSLIRLG
+911 QLRIRSLVRLG
-922 QAPYGLLRGLRM
+922 QAPYGLLRRLKM
-934 LPYAELLVALAA
+934 LPYAELLAGLAA

-956 DERERE
+956 AERARE

-983 AVHAGISI
+983 AVNAGISI
-991 DEGAAAFKRV
+991 DETAAAFKRV

-1012 SAVVSMSLPVA
+1012 SAVVSTSLPVA

-1036 LTDVQEQ
+1036 LSDTQEQ
-1043 HAHRREKVARL
+1043 HAHHREKVARL

-1060 WLSVPSGGLAAR
+1060 WRSVPSGGLVAR
-1072 WDDETAELE
+1072 WDAETAELE
-1081 AADLNPWDASLRVAS
+1081 AADLSPWDASLRVAS

-1109 RRWAQSEGIP
+1109 RRWARSEGIP

-1126 WEVLTLRND
+1126 WEVLTSRTD
-1135 TSLSLE
+1135 PSLSLSM
-1141 LVDLKGSLLR
+1141 DGLKSALLR

-1156 VPLTWDE
+1156 LPLTEDE
-1163 LTAIADADTT
+1163 LTAIADADGT
-1173 GRAAFNFLVRPAS
+1173 GRAACNFLARPAS
-1186 WHHPPSTFQWYS
+1186 WHHPPSTFLWYS
-1198 ERLDQAAASED
+1198 DRLERAAASED
-1209 ASVMCGLLRAASG
+1209 APIMCGLLGAASG
-1222 GFGTSVDPSMR
+1222 GFGTSVDPSVR
-1233 RHPLSDMLAITVLRA
+1233 RHTLSNMLAIAVLRA
-1248 QDLEVVPALVLASR
+1248 QDLKVVPALVLASR
-1262 YACWEIEPSGDL
+1262 YACWQVEPSGDL
-1274 DVLPDAAAALFDAH
+1274 DVLPDAAAALLDANL
-1288 MAELTPAQ
+1288 AQLTPAH
-1296 AAQAVLIRFSE
+1296 AAHAVLIRFSE
-1307 CEDQDRRTVTSA
+1307 CEEKDRRTVTSS
-1319 VLSSHVEHQRSVLP
+1319 VLSSHVEPQQRVLP
-1333 APGLATARGV
+1333 APGFATPHGV
-1343 PRIARTRTAVPT
+1343 PRFARARTAVPT
-1355 RADAHRAADAL
+1355 RADARRAADAL

-1375 LFGSVAQGDPNLE
+1375 LFGSVAQGEPNLE

-1399 LGDYRRRQDI
+1399 LGNYRRRQSI
-1409 ETQAR
+1409 EAQACE
-1414 KAVEDSYGWAC
+1414 AVESACGWAC

-1469 PIGRP
+1469 EIGRP
-1474 ADDAQEAAA
+1474 ADDAQEAVA
-1483 ELRLAIRHMR
+1483 ELRLATRHMR
-1493 VVCEYARGTRG
+1493 VVSEYTRGTRG
-1504 EHDAQKARDDARIE
+1504 EHDAEKARDDARIE

-1556 GRGRFVAMLDQ
+1556 GRGCFAAMLDQ
-1567 IPADK
+1567 IPAHK
-1572 RSGLETALRV
+1572 RSGLEAALRV
-1582 PASCV
+1582 PASRV

-1640 DLLETVSAA
+1640 DLLATVSAA
-1649 DIASAIATVRRGPPI
+1649 DIASAIATIRRGPPI
-1664 AGLAYEAN
+1664 AGVA
-1672 GLNPPSRREEQP
+1672 
-1684 RPRAPRLPSRKPA
+1684 
-1697 ESAGSRQ
+1697 

>member
-1 MASRDPR
+1 MAV
-8 DMSAGARPTLAPQA
+8 GARPALAAQA

-44 DPARIASVT
+44 DPARIASVS

-62 DDVVVRRRH
+62 DDVVVRRH
-71 GPDLYIQA
+71 FGPDLYIQA

-88 IDGDWLLEVDSP
+88 IDGDWLLEAESP
-100 GSRSCLQRFYST
+100 ASQSCLQRFYST
-112 FKDLE
+112 FRALE
-117 KTIDQF
+117 KTTDRF

-142 LRDLKHHRIDTRRM
+142 LRDLKHHRIDTPRM
-156 FEAGPRSKV
+156 LDAGPRSKV
-165 GRERDRWAQHLGFG
+165 GRERDRWAQHLGIG

-188 VIRWKQTGSELD
+188 VIRWKQTESELD
-200 IRQQAQDCMA
+200 IRQQAQSCMA

-225 SLVRDRVADGC
+225 SLVRDRVADGH

-243 AGRLVAAM
+243 AGRLVAKM
-251 QMPRA
+251 QMPRS
-256 AKEPRE
+256 AKEPRH
-262 SADDER
+262 ATDDER
-268 MRRLPPACVTYL
+268 TARLPPPCVTHL
-280 ESLRQSSAEAAEGVQ
+280 QSLQQSSPEVAEGVQ

-301 ASLVPGVL
+301 ASSVPGVL
-309 AHQVEHPPEWLM
+309 AHQVEEPPEWLM
-321 EAGYLAWEAIAAF
+321 EAGFIAWEAIAAF
-334 LHGHELS
+334 LHGHELP

-348 AAVRLGS
+348 VAVRLGS

-366 NLAALGGNVDHAEML
+366 HLAAQDGNVDHAEML

-410 IDSQACESQDSDV
+410 IDSQACESQDPDV
-423 ALNALLMLAQARH
+423 ALNALMMLAQARH
-436 DLGQLD
+436 DLGQLN
-442 ETRQVLEDASRRFPD
+442 ETRRVLEDASTRFPD
-457 RGSLYLHQARL
+457 RGSLHLHQARL
-468 CIELAGQ
+468 CIERAKQ
-475 RRSEGI
+475 HQPERI
-481 APSGLLESAVKL
+481 ALSGLLESAVKL
-493 GLEARNRYRRWGGP
+493 GLKARNLYRRWGGP

-522 DEPKEVC
+522 DEPNEVC

-534 DPDGQATQEE
+534 GPEGQATEAE

-603 LDEATDDT
+603 LDEATDDN

-622 FGELDEAAL
+622 FGELDEEAL
-631 ERIDGAE
+631 DRIDGAE
-638 DQHRALI
+638 DRHKALI
-645 RAVASYHREDYDG
+645 RAVASYHREDYG
-658 VVQLLAHHGLATS
+658 GAVRLLDRHGFATS

-681 HRLGETDDAVETL
+681 HRLGETDDAVDTL
-694 TQAVERL
+694 AQAVERL
-701 GDGSLHLVAVEI
+701 GDASLHLAAVEM
-713 LKERE
+713 LKEDER
-718 GLQEAEA
+718 LQEAEA

-746 LVDIV
+746 LVEIV
-751 QGRRDWPAM
+751 QSRRDWPAM

-772 DETMAIWAIVHSQL
+772 DETVAIWAIVHSHL

-801 DAKPFDKDTALWS
+801 DARPFDKDTALSS
-814 IRAYLSAEM
+814 ISAYLSAET

-840 DEEVAGRALMALTL
+840 DEEIAGGALMALML

-864 ERSRL
+864 DRSRL
-869 TAAFT
+869 AAAFD
-874 SHFERFDE
+874 SHFERFDD
-882 GQILRRFEFATV
+882 GQILRRFEFATA

-899 TMESLTAAPSIQ
+899 TMESLTAEPSIE
-911 QLQVLSLIRLG
+911 QLQVLSLIRFG
-922 QAPYGLLRGLRM
+922 QAPYGLLRALRM
-934 LPYAELLVALAA
+934 MPYAELLVALAA
-946 GHLTAVTLDD
+946 GHLTAVSLDD
-956 DERERE
+956 EERERE

-977 TSVAAV
+977 TSVAAL
-983 AVHAGISI
+983 AIHAGISI
-991 DEGAAAFKRV
+991 DESAAAFKRV

-1012 SAVVSMSLPVA
+1012 SAVVSTSLPA
-1023 GSAFN
+1023 AASAYK

-1036 LTDVQEQ
+1036 LTDTQEP

-1060 WLSVPSGGLAAR
+1060 WRSVPSGGLAAR
-1072 WDDETAELE
+1072 WEDETAEPDAVNLS
-1081 AADLNPWDASLRVAS
+1081 PWDASLRVAS
-1096 NRQCA
+1096 NRRCA

-1109 RRWAQSEGIP
+1109 RRWARSEGIP

-1126 WEVLTLRND
+1126 WEVLTARTD

-1141 LVDLKGSLLR
+1141 LAELKGSLLR

-1156 VPLTWDE
+1156 VPLTREE

-1173 GRAAFNFLVRPAS
+1173 GRAAFNFLARPAS
-1186 WHHPPSTFQWYS
+1186 WHHPPLTFQWYS
-1198 ERLDQAAASED
+1198 DRLDQAAASED
-1209 ASVMCGLLRAASG
+1209 VSVMCGLLRAASG
-1222 GFGTSVDPSMR
+1222 GFGSSVDPSMR
-1233 RHPLSDMLAITVLRA
+1233 RHALSDMLAIAVLRA
-1248 QDLEVVPALVLASR
+1248 QSLDVVPALVLASR

-1274 DVLPDAAAALFDAH
+1274 DALPDAAAALFDAY
-1288 MAELTPAQ
+1288 MAELAPAQ

-1307 CEDQDRRTVTSA
+1307 CEDRDRRTVTSA
-1319 VLSSHVEHQRSVLP
+1319 VLSSHVEHRRSVLP
-1333 APGLATARGV
+1333 APGLATARGA

-1355 RADAHRAADAL
+1355 RADARRAADAL

-1399 LGDYRRRQDI
+1399 LGDYRRRQDM

-1414 KAVEDSYGWAC
+1414 KVVEDACGWAC

-1448 IAQSCRVLLDL
+1448 IAQSCHVLLDL

-1504 EHDAQKARDDARIE
+1504 EHEAKQACDDASIE

-1538 ALRAYTKG
+1538 ALRAYAKG

-1556 GRGRFVAMLDQ
+1556 GRGRFAAMLDQ
-1567 IPADK
+1567 IPDDK
-1572 RSGLETALRV
+1572 RSGLEAVLRV

-1594 GASLP
+1594 GTSSP

-1611 ADMVETAIGCCA
+1611 ADMAETAIGCCA

-1634 PVQEAR
+1634 PVQESR
-1640 DLLETVSAA
+1640 GLLEIVSAA
-1649 DIASAIATVRRGPPI
+1649 DIANAIATIRREPPI
-1664 AGLAYEAN
+1664 AGVAYEVN

-1684 RPRAPRLPSRKPA
+1684 RPRPPRLPRRKRA
-1697 ESAGSRQ
+1697 EAAGSRQR

>member
-1 MASRDPR
+1 
-8 DMSAGARPTLAPQA
+8 
-22 AILRG
+22 
-27 NDYQH
+27 
-32 AIAWLWISRMLS
+32 MLS
-44 DPARIASVT
+44 DPARIASVS

-62 DDVVVRRRH
+62 DDVVVRRRF

-88 IDGDWLLEVDSP
+88 IDGDWLLEADSP
-100 GSRSCLQRFYST
+100 ASRSCLQRFYST
-112 FKDLE
+112 FRDLE
-117 KTIDQF
+117 KTSDQF
-123 VLELWTNRGFD
+123 LLEFWTNRGFD

-156 FEAGPRSKV
+156 LEAGPRSKV
-165 GRERDRWAQHLGFG
+165 GRERDRWAQHLGVG
-179 PEELADFLA
+179 PEELADFLT
-188 VIRWKQTGSELD
+188 VIRWKQTESERD
-200 IRQQAQDCMA
+200 IRQQAQTCMA

-225 SLVRDRVADGC
+225 SLVRDRVADGY

-243 AGRLVAAM
+243 AGRLVARM
-251 QMPRA
+251 QMPRS
-256 AKEPRE
+256 AKKPHD
-262 SADDER
+262 ATDDER
-268 MRRLPPACVTYL
+268 AARLPPPCVTHL
-280 ESLRQSSAEAAEGVQ
+280 ESLRQSSPEVAEGVQ

-301 ASLVPGVL
+301 ASLIPGVL
-309 AHQVEHPPEWLM
+309 AHQVEEPPEWLM
-321 EAGYLAWEAIAAF
+321 DAGFLAWEAIAAF
-334 LHGHELS
+334 LHSHELP
-341 GGDAARR
+341 GGGAARR
-348 AAVRLGS
+348 VAVRLGS
-355 PRGDLYRLKDA
+355 PRGDLYRLGDA
-366 NLAALGGNVDHAEML
+366 HAAALDGNVDHAEML
-381 LREAAPDH
+381 LREAAADH
-389 PLHEATRALVAGDA
+389 PLHEATRALVDGDA
-403 RTAVTSI
+403 QTAVTAI
-410 IDSQACESQDSDV
+410 IDSQACESQDPDV
-423 ALNALLMLAQARH
+423 ALGALLMLARARH

-442 ETRQVLEDASRRFPD
+442 EVRRVLEDASRRFPD
-457 RGSLYLHQARL
+457 RGSLCLRQARL
-468 CIELAGQ
+468 CVKLAEQ

-481 APSGLLESAVKL
+481 AQSGLLESAVKL
-493 GLEARNRYRRWGGP
+493 GLEARDRYRGWGGR
-507 SAAAVAAATEALLML
+507 SAAAVAAATEALLLL
-522 DEPKEVC
+522 DESEEVC

-534 DPDGQATQEE
+534 GPEGQATQAE
-544 AADAAVV
+544 AADADVV
-551 TNRAHALLMLDR
+551 THRAHALLMLER
-563 HDELEG
+563 HDELDG
-569 LDWNLIDASEGALMV
+569 LDWDLIDASEGALMV
-584 AYQARSRGD
+584 AHRARGRGD

-603 LDEATDDT
+603 FDEAADDR

-622 FGELDEAAL
+622 FGEVDEAAL
-631 ERIDGAE
+631 ERIEGAG
-638 DQHRALI
+638 DQHKALI
-645 RAVASYHREDYDG
+645 RAIAAFHREDYGG
-658 VVQLLAHHGLATS
+658 VVQLLARHAHATS
-671 MHAQLLARAQ
+671 MHAQIFARAQ
-681 HRLGETDDAVETL
+681 HSLGETDDAVETL
-694 TQAVERL
+694 AQAFERL
-701 GDGSLHLVAVEI
+701 GDASLHLDAVEI
-713 LKERE
+713 LKEGE
-718 GLQEAEA
+718 KLQEAEA
-725 LALRALGG
+725 LALRALGA
-733 PMPRSDRRRLLCA
+733 PMQRSDRRRLLCS
-746 LVDIV
+746 LVEIV
-751 QGRRDWPAM
+751 QSRHDWLAM

-786 SRGDGLAA
+786 SRSDGSAA

-801 DAKPFDKDTALWS
+801 DAKPFDKDTALCF
-814 IRAYLSAEM
+814 IRAYLAAEP
-823 TASGT
+823 ASGT
-828 ERLLDIASEFAH
+828 ERLLDIAGEFAR
-840 DEEVAGRALMALTL
+840 DEEVAGGALMALML
-854 RADGTQMTEA
+854 RADGTRMAEA

-869 TAAFT
+869 AAALN

-899 TMESLTAAPSIQ
+899 TMESLTPAPSLE
-911 QLQVLSLIRLG
+911 QLQVLSLVRLG
-922 QAPYGLLRGLRM
+922 QAPYGLVRGLRM
-934 LPYAELLVALAA
+934 LPYAELLAAVAA
-946 GHLTAVTLDD
+946 GHLTAVSPDD
-956 DERERE
+956 EERERE

-991 DEGAAAFKRV
+991 DEITTAFKRV
-1001 LIADDLVTDAR
+1001 LIADDLVVDAR
-1012 SAVVSMSLPVA
+1012 SAVASTSLPVA
-1023 GSAFN
+1023 GWAFT

-1036 LTDVQEQ
+1036 LTDTQEQ
-1043 HAHRREKVARL
+1043 HERLRDKVARL

-1060 WLSVPSGGLAAR
+1060 WRRVPSRGLAAR
-1072 WDDETAELE
+1072 WDDEAPGQE
-1081 AADLNPWDASLRVAS
+1081 ATDLSLWDASMRVAS

-1101 LWCDDIAL
+1101 LWCDDVAL
-1109 RRWAQSEGIP
+1109 RRCARSEGIP
-1119 TFGTYAL
+1119 AFGTYAL
-1126 WEVLTLRND
+1126 WEVLTSRAD
-1135 TSLSLE
+1135 TSLSLT
-1141 LVDLKGSLLR
+1141 LADLKASLLR

-1173 GRAAFNFLVRPAS
+1173 GRAAFNFLARPSS
-1186 WHHPPSTFQWYS
+1186 WTRPPSTFQWYS
-1198 ERLDQAAASED
+1198 KRLDQAAATED
-1209 ASVMCGLLRAASG
+1209 ASVVCGLLRAASS

-1233 RHPLSDMLAITVLRA
+1233 RHALSDMLAVTVLRA

-1274 DVLPDAAAALFDAH
+1274 DVLPDAAATLFDAY
-1288 MAELTPAQ
+1288 MAELAPAQ

-1307 CEDQDRRTVTSA
+1307 CDDQDRLTVTSA
-1319 VLSSHVEHQRSVLP
+1319 VLSSHVEHQRTVLP
-1333 APGLATARGV
+1333 AAGRATARGA

-1355 RADAHRAADAL
+1355 RADARRAADAL

-1375 LFGSVAQGDPNLE
+1375 LFGSVAQGDPNRE

-1399 LGDYRRRQDI
+1399 LGDYRRRRSI

-1414 KAVEDSYGWAC
+1414 EAVEDACGWAC

-1448 IAQSCRVLLDL
+1448 IAQSCSVLLDL

-1483 ELRLAIRHMR
+1483 ELRLATRHMR
-1493 VVCEYARGTRG
+1493 VVCEYARGTRS
-1504 EHDAQKARDDARIE
+1504 ERDAVKACDDARIE

-1567 IPADK
+1567 IPADQ

-1582 PASCV
+1582 PAGGM

-1599 SAVLESVTPALA
+1599 STALESVTPALA
-1611 ADMVETAIGCCA
+1611 ADMVETALGCCA

-1649 DIASAIATVRRGPPI
+1649 DIAGALAAIRQGPPI
-1664 AGLAYEAN
+1664 AGVAYEVN
-1672 GLNPPSRREEQP
+1672 GLKPPSRREERPRRKSP
-1684 RPRAPRLPSRKPA
+1684 RPSSRKQA
-1697 ESAGSRQ
+1697 ESAGSRP